1 MTRFAIVSVL
11 LAAGLSA
18 CGNVTWIPRVAGIQD
33 VTDITLPP
41 MVFRFQKRGQ
51 WGSTDYNQRKEDMIE
66 CGIPRERYEDN
77 LYYIGGRRRS
87 EGETIEQFM
96 ARYKKFVQCMKDKDY
111 QWLGLEE
118 CGPVKENRGIC
129 K

>member
-1 MTRFAIVSVL
+1 VVKLIATSIL
-11 LAAGLSA
+11 LVAGLSA
-18 CGNVTWIPRVAGIQD
+18 CEGVTLIPRVAGIVD
-33 VTDITLPP
+33 VTDIELPP
-41 MVFRFQKRGQ
+41 MALTFQKKGQ
-51 WGSTDYNQRKEDMIE
+51 WGHTDYEQRKEDMIE

-87 EGETIEQFM
+87 VGETLEQYL
-96 ARYKKFVQCMKDKDY
+96 ARYEKFLQCIKAKDY
-111 QWLGLEE
+111 DWLGLEE

>member
-1 MTRFAIVSVL
+1 MIKTVMAGIL

-18 CGNVTWIPRVAGIQD
+18 CGCLPFIPRVVACY
-33 VTDITLPP
+33 DITDLELPP
-41 MVFRFQKRGQ
+41 VAMTFQKDGQ
-51 WGSTDYNQRKEDMIE
+51 WGHTDYEQRKEDMIE

-77 LYYIGGRRRS
+77 LYYIRGGPPSETTQQFFARR
-87 EGETIEQFM
+87 EKFM
-96 ARYKKFVQCMKDKDY
+96 QCMHAKGY
-111 QWLGLEE
+111 GRLGLKE